1 MRLSYLG
8 TVVALSA
15 ACTSIQSSSIKTS
28 GMSAS
33 MQVVADGTGQ
43 TAASATL
50 NVGSNSTD
58 FVDLSPGDVLVV
70 TAGPRSQTMS
80 RIDAL
85 SVISYRT
92 SFSGLDADG
101 TQYTIALNRANDV
114 GAPSSICVMPKPFNI
129 TAPTGNGIFSRANS
143 DITVTYDTVGTQDSM
158 SWTVGGDCVKG
169 LVGGS
174 VAGDTG
180 SFTIAKGTLVP
191 VAASQSSVTCQA
203 QIRLT
208 RARSGQVDAHFGS
221 GGTIAAM
228 QVRTATFNSTP

>member
-8 TVVALSA
+8 TAVALSA

-28 GMSAS
+28 GLSAS

-43 TAASATL
+43 TTASATL

-58 FVDLSPGDVLVV
+58 FVDLSPGDVLVA
-70 TAGPRSQTMS
+70 TAGARSQTMS
-80 RIDAL
+80 RLDAL

-92 SFSGLDADG
+92 NFNGLDGDG

-114 GAPSSICVMPKPFNI
+114 SAPSSVCVMPKPFSI

-143 DITVTYDTVGTQDSM
+143 DITVTYDSVGTQDSM
-158 SWTVGGDCVKG
+158 SWSVGGDCVKG

-191 VAASQSSVTCQA
+191 VGGSQSSVSCQA
-203 QIRLT
+203 QIKLT

-221 GGTIAAM
+221 GGTFTAI

>member
-8 TVVALSA
+8 TAVALST

-43 TAASATL
+43 TTASATL

-58 FVDLSPGDVLVV
+58 FVDLSSGDVLVA
-70 TAGPRSQTMS
+70 TAGARSQPMA

-92 SFSGLDADG
+92 SFNGLDTDG
-101 TQYTIALNRANDV
+101 MQYTIALNRANDV
-114 GAPSSICVMPKPFNI
+114 GAPSSICVLPKPFNV

-143 DITVTYDTVGTQDSM
+143 DITVTYDNVGTQDSM
-158 SWTVGGDCVKG
+158 TWSIGGGCVKG
-169 LVGGS
+169 LVGGN

-191 VAASQSSVTCQA
+191 VGASQSGVTCQA
-203 QIRLT
+203 QITLT

-221 GGTIAAM
+221 GGAITAM
-228 QVRTATFNSTP
+228 QVRTVTFNSAP

>member
-8 TVVALSA
+8 TAVALSA

-28 GMSAS
+28 GLSAS

-43 TAASATL
+43 TTASATL

-58 FVDLSPGDVLVV
+58 FVDLSPGDVLVA
-70 TAGPRSQTMS
+70 TAGARSQTMS
-80 RIDAL
+80 RLDAL

-92 SFSGLDADG
+92 NFNGLDGDG

-114 GAPSSICVMPKPFNI
+114 SAPSSVCVMPKPFGI

-143 DITVTYDTVGTQDSM
+143 DITVTYDSVGTQDSM
-158 SWTVGGDCVKG
+158 SWSVGGDCVKG

-191 VAASQSSVTCQA
+191 VGGSQSSVSCQA
-203 QIRLT
+203 QIKLT

-221 GGTIAAM
+221 GGTFTAM